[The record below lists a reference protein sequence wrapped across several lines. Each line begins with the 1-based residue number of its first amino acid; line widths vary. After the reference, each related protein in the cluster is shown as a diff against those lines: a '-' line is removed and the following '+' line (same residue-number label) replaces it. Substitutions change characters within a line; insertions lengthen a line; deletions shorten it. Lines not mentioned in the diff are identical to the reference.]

1 MRAKNEMKEEITNI
15 YRDVSS
21 ILNQYSKEN
30 ETDDCAHV
38 FMSCVINDERDGIIA
53 NGHITGSNE
62 AIINLFANVL
72 ISERKFKLLVIKAL
86 AIAEEHKDDVDEEC

>member
-1 MRAKNEMKEEITNI
+1 MRTKNEMKEEITNV

-21 ILNQYSKEN
+21 ILNQYSKES
-30 ETDDCAHV
+30 ESGDFAHI
-38 FMSCVINDERDGIIA
+38 FLSCVVDDEKEGIIA

-62 AIINLFANVL
+62 VIVNLFANVL
-72 ISERKFKLLVIKAL
+72 ISEPKLKLLVMKAL